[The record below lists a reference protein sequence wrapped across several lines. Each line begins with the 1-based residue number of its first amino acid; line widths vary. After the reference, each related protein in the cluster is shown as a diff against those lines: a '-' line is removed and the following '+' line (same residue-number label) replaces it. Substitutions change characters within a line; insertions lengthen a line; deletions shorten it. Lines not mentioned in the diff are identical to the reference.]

1 MFQHPRAPVSQC
13 SRRSLSKPSA
23 LHPAICILHFAFCTQ
38 HPAPFTPLPAPRS
51 IILFPMTAQ
60 PQSTTPLISPDI
72 DAAALFRQAQETFRD
87 MLEVRRL
94 VAASRERALFVV
106 RDAVLRRE
114 VALRVHLL
122 PNTKSRA
129 WHERETELVASLDH
143 AGLRTIY
150 TAGYRNDWAF
160 RVAKWIE
167 GESLA
172 AAIQRGPRP
181 IPRILRIAR
190 TITNL
195 LEYVH
200 SHQIAIRR
208 ITPSTVM
215 LEATGRTV
223 VIDLRFASVCIDV
236 ADPWD
241 QESLPFV
248 APEIRDGAT
257 GDPRSDLYTAGAIIY
272 AALTGTPPALHPD
285 DIVPASDIRPT
296 SPQVLSQILRRTLDA
311 DPANRYFSA
320 AEINDYLISHLG
332 EAGVTIPIAP
342 IRGSVVED
350 AGAWESHLRRA
361 LGDDYELLGELGSG
375 GFGRVYEVRDLEL
388 EREVALKVL
397 HPFLT
402 SDPAVVERFH
412 REAQLAARVTHPHI
426 VNTYDIGGRL
436 GLLWY
441 TMEYVRGSNL
451 AQIVDH
457 DGPFSLD
464 RVSRLL
470 FDSLDALKH
479 AHSHGLVHRDL
490 KPENILISEA
500 GDIRI
505 ADFGLALALQRN
517 DSYGG
522 ASSHSGT
529 PEFAAPEQMLGE
541 PVDHRAD
548 LYSLTLCAY
557 FALTGSSP
565 FGGGTPASII
575 ARHAVGSLPDLRAAR
590 PDLDDGLVQ
599 VLSKGAARDPAGR
612 FQSAEDYETHLHE
625 ALRPGSSSLLR
636 WWRHGLRRRD

>member
-1 MFQHPRAPVSQC
+1 VA
-13 SRRSLSKPSA
+13 A
-23 LHPAICILHFAFCTQ
+23 GG
-38 HPAPFTPLPAPRS
+38 PLPAPRS
-51 IILFPMTAQ
+51 LPIILSPM
-60 PQSTTPLISPDI
+60 STRPVPAASVISPDV
-72 DAAALFRQAQETFRD
+72 DAAALFQQAQETLSD
-87 MLEVRRL
+87 LVEVRRL

-106 RDAVLRRE
+106 RDKVLRRE

-122 PNTKSRA
+122 PNTTSRT
-129 WHERETELVASLDH
+129 WYERETELLASLDH
-143 AGLRTIY
+143 AGLRTVY

-172 AAIQRGPRP
+172 AAMRRGPRP
-181 IPRILRIAR
+181 IPRVLRMAR
-190 TITNL
+190 TLTGL

-200 SHQIAIRR
+200 SRQIAVRR
-208 ITPSTVM
+208 IIPNTVM

-223 VIDLRFASVCIDV
+223 VIDLRFASWCIDV

-241 QESLPFV
+241 EESLPFV

-272 AALTGTPPALHPD
+272 AALTGTTPTLQPS
-285 DIVPASDIRPT
+285 DIVPASEIRTT
-296 SPQVLSQILRRTLDA
+296 SPQVLNRILSRTLDP

-320 AEINDYLISHLG
+320 AEMNDYLISHLG
-332 EAGVTIPIAP
+332 EAGVTIPVAP
-342 IRGSVVED
+342 IQGSVVED

-412 REAQLAARVTHPHI
+412 REAQLAARITHPNI

-441 TMEYVRGSNL
+441 TMEYVRGGNL
-451 AQIVDH
+451 AQIVGR

-464 RVSRLL
+464 RVARLL
-470 FDSLDALKH
+470 LETLEALKH
-479 AHSHGLVHRDL
+479 AHAHGLVHRDL
-490 KPENILISEA
+490 KPENILVNESGSA
-500 GDIRI
+500 RI
-505 ADFGLALALQRN
+505 ADFGLAMALQRD
-517 DSYGG
+517 DSFGG

-565 FGGGTPASII
+565 FGGGTPASIV
-575 ARHAVGSLPDLRAAR
+575 ARQAVGSLPDLHAAR
-590 PDLDDGLVQ
+590 PDLSDDLVR
-599 VLSKGAARDPAGR
+599 LLTKGAAREPADR
-612 FQSAEDYETHLHE
+612 FQSADAFEGALTE
-625 ALRPGSSSLLR
+625 ALRRESSSPLR
-636 WWRHGLRRRD
+636 WWRHGLKRRD

>member
-1 MFQHPRAPVSQC
+1 APC
-13 SRRSLSKPSA
+13 SPLPVILSPMS
-23 LHPAICILHFAFCTQ
+23 TQ
-38 HPAPFTPLPAPRS
+38 PAPA
-51 IILFPMTAQ
+51 
-60 PQSTTPLISPDI
+60 TPLISPEI
-72 DAAALFRQAQETFRD
+72 DAAALFDRAQDTFRD
-87 MLEVRRL
+87 LVEVRRL

-106 RDAVLRRE
+106 RDRVLRRE

-122 PNTKSRA
+122 PNTTNRT
-129 WHERETELVASLDH
+129 WYVRETELLASLDH

-150 TAGYRNDWAF
+150 TAGYRNEWAF
-160 RVAKWIE
+160 RIAKWIE

-181 IPRILRIAR
+181 IPRVLRIAR
-190 TITNL
+190 TLTSL

-200 SHQIAIRR
+200 SHQIAVRR
-208 ITPSTVM
+208 IIPSTVM

-241 QESLPFV
+241 EQSLPFV
-248 APEIRDGAT
+248 APEIRDGAM
-257 GDPRSDLYTAGAIIY
+257 GDTHSDLYTAGAIIY
-272 AALTGTPPALHPD
+272 AALTGTAPALRPS
-285 DIVPASDIRPT
+285 DIVPPSEIRPT
-296 SPQVLSQILRRTLDA
+296 SPGLLNRILQRTLDG

-320 AEINDYLISHLG
+320 AELNDELISHLG
-332 EAGVTIPIAP
+332 DTGVAIPVAP
-342 IRGSVVED
+342 IRSSVVED

-412 REAQLAARVTHPHI
+412 REAQLAARIVHPNI

-441 TMEYVRGSNL
+441 TMEYVRGGNL
-451 AQIVDH
+451 GQIVDR
-457 DGPFSLD
+457 DGAFSLD
-464 RVSRLL
+464 RVGRLL
-470 FDSLDALKH
+470 IESLDALKH
-479 AHSHGLVHRDL
+479 AHAHGLVHRDL
-490 KPENILISEA
+490 KPENILISES
-500 GDIRI
+500 GSVRI
-505 ADFGLALALQRN
+505 ADFGLALALQRP
-517 DSYGG
+517 DWHGG
-522 ASSHSGT
+522 ASSRSGT

-565 FGGGTPASII
+565 FGGGTPASIV

-590 PDLDDGLVQ
+590 ADLPDELVR
-599 VLSKGAARDPAGR
+599 LFTRGAARDPAER
-612 FQSAEDYETHLHE
+612 FQSADAYEHAVTE
-625 ALRPGSSSLLR
+625 ALKRGSSSLLR
-636 WWRHGLRRRD
+636 WWRKNLRRQD